1 MNSQIDFRTLPMN
14 VPSLC
19 IPRVFSNI
27 DEKRIRRVLDEL
39 KLGDIER
46 VDIVNSKPTEKGDKF
61 NRIFIHFTRWNT
73 NENANTA
80 RERLINGKEIKIIYD
95 EPWFW
100 KVSAYREP
108 TKSHHRPKT
117 ENSAGKKV
125 SIQFD
130 SDDEG
135 VTTTPPART
144 QQTKPRRDSKPPR
157 LNRSNSSA
165 VKCDDKVRHYAP
177 RSPDSSPPR
186 RREPVKPAQKEPMI
200 NTPVPSPKAQAPSV
214 VPKLNLNQPV
224 DVCMIDYGSIMPPP
238 PKRRLVI
245 PKLKIK
251 VESETP
257 LELEPGEITE
267 V

>member
-14 VPSLC
+14 IPSLC

-46 VDIVNSKPTEKGDKF
+46 VDVISSKPTEKGDKF
-61 NRIFIHFTRWNT
+61 NRVFIHFARWNT

-100 KVSAYREP
+100 KVSAYRELS
-108 TKSHHRPKT
+108 KGHSRPKT
-117 ENSAGKKV
+117 ENSGGKKV

-135 VTTTPPART
+135 VTKTTSART
-144 QQTKPRRDSKPPR
+144 QQPKPRRDSKPPPR
-157 LNRSNSSA
+157 LNRGSSSA
-165 VKCDDKVRHYAP
+165 ISRDDQVRHYAP
-177 RSPDSSPPR
+177 RSSDASPPR
-186 RREPVKPAQKEPMI
+186 RREPVKPPQKEPVI
-200 NTPVPSPKAQAPSV
+200 DTHIPSPKAQAKSV
-214 VPKLNLNQPV
+214 VSKLNLPA
-224 DVCMIDYGSIMPPP
+224 DVRMIDYGCIMEPP
-238 PKRRLVI
+238 PKKKFVV

-251 VESETP
+251 VEPPS
-257 LELEPGEITE
+257 ELEPGEIKE
-267 V
+267 E

>member
-14 VPSLC
+14 IPSLC

-39 KLGDIER
+39 KLGDIDR
-46 VDIVNSKPTEKGDKF
+46 VDVISSKPTDKGDKF
-61 NRIFIHFTRWNT
+61 NRVFIHFARWNT
-73 NENANTA
+73 NENATTA
-80 RERLINGKEIKIIYD
+80 RERLINGKDIKIIYD

-108 TKSHHRPKT
+108 SNGHSRSKAEKSG
-117 ENSAGKKV
+117 GKKV

-135 VTTTPPART
+135 VCKTPSTRT
-144 QQTKPRRDSKPPR
+144 QQPTPRRDSKPPAR
-157 LNRSNSSA
+157 LKRDNSSDNR
-165 VKCDDKVRHYAP
+165 CHDQVRHYAP
-177 RSPDSSPPR
+177 RNSDSSPPR

-200 NTPVPSPKAQAPSV
+200 NTPVPSPKAQSPSV
-214 VPKLNLNQPV
+214 VPELNQPV

-238 PKRRLVI
+238 PKKKFASQ
-245 PKLKIK
+245 KLKIK
-251 VESETP
+251 VETEPQT
-257 LELEPGEITE
+257 ELEPGEIKE
-267 V
+267 